1 MTQAP
6 AGTGSAVLR
15 VPHRFCGPPS
25 SGNGGWVA
33 GALAALVPGAR
44 RDRGWAATT
53 VSLRMPPPLD
63 VAIEVALSDGEALAS
78 YDGRPVADARLAA
91 DDVQVGWVEPVPADA
106 ARAAQERYPGLVSH
120 PFPTCFVCGTGR
132 EPGDGMR
139 LFPGEVEPAEGG
151 AVRTA
156 CTWVPDASLAD
167 PHEIGPDGEPVASL
181 AAVWAALDCPG
192 GWAGD
197 LTERLMVLARMTAV
211 VDALPRICE
220 EHVVVG
226 QARGAE
232 GRKTMTAST
241 LHDADGRVVA
251 RCEQLWV
258 AVDPAAFGV

>member
-1 MTQAP
+1 VDRALTEVA
-6 AGTGSAVLR
+6 AV
-15 VPHRFCGPPS
+15 GP
-25 SGNGGWVA
+25 
-33 GALAALVPGAR
+33 
-44 RDRGWAATT
+44 
-53 VSLRMPPPLD
+53 D
-63 VAIEVALSDGEALAS
+63 VA
-78 YDGRPVADARLAA
+78 AA
-91 DDVQVGWVEPVPADA
+91 AESA
-106 ARAAQERYPGLVSH
+106 YPGLAFH

-139 LFPGEVEPAEGG
+139 LFPGEVAPAEDG

-156 CTWVPDASLAD
+156 CTWVPDASLTD
-167 PHEIGPDGEPVASL
+167 PDAVGPDGEAVAPL

-211 VDALPRICE
+211 VDALPRIGE

-251 RCEQLWV
+251 RCEQLWI